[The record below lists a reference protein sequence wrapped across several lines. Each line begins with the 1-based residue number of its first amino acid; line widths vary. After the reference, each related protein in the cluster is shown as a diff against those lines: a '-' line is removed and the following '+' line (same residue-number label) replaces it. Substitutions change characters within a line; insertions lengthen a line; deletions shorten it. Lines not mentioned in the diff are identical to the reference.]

1 MTEKIKLGFIGCGG
15 MAGAHMKAIA
25 PREDA
30 EVVAFCDV
38 DSAKIEA
45 RTAEWKQLRPEAN
58 PKAFSDPAAL
68 LGAADV
74 DAVYILLPPFA
85 HGPAEQACLTH
96 GKPFFVEK
104 PLSLD
109 LGFSREVAAEVE
121 KKGLITSAG
130 YVLRYQP
137 TAEKARHLLQS
148 DPAILIYGGYIS
160 GSPNPRP
167 GDTNLMSWWVQKD
180 KSGGQIVEQCT
191 HLFDFVRYFCGEAL
205 EVFAHATRGFNK
217 GIYQYTIDDASSVNI
232 SFASGAV
239 VNLMSCCAANGGGG
253 GLWLNVYAH
262 DTSLLFTGAAQTLK
276 ILRKGEEPEEMSG
289 APNVFAIEDG
299 AFLDAVRTGDP
310 AGIRSS
316 YADAT
321 KTLELTLA
329 ANESIATGRPIAI
342 NP

>member
-15 MAGAHMKAIA
+15 MASTHMKAIA

-30 EVVAFCDV
+30 EIVAFCDIDPV
-38 DSAKIEA
+38 KIEA
-45 RTAEWKQLRPEAN
+45 RMAEWNQLRPGAN
-58 PKAFSDPAAL
+58 PKSFFDPAAM
-68 LGAADV
+68 LGSVDV

-85 HGPAEQACLTH
+85 HGPAEQACLTYR
-96 GKPFFVEK
+96 KPFFVEK

-121 KKGLITSAG
+121 KKGLITSVG

-160 GSPNPRP
+160 GSPNPKP
-167 GDTNLMSWWVQKD
+167 GDTNIVSWWVQKD

-191 HLFDFVRYFCGEAL
+191 HLFDFVRYFCGEAV

-217 GIYQYTIDDASSVNI
+217 GIYQYTIEDASSVNI
-232 SFASGAV
+232 AFASGAV

-253 GLWLNVYAH
+253 GLWLNIYAH

-276 ILRKGEEPEEMSG
+276 ILRKDAQLEEMYG
-289 APNVFAIEDG
+289 APNVFAIENE
-299 AFLDAVRTGDP
+299 AFLNAVRTGDL

-321 KTLELTLA
+321 RTLELTLA
-329 ANESIATGRPIAI
+329 ANESIDTGKPVTI